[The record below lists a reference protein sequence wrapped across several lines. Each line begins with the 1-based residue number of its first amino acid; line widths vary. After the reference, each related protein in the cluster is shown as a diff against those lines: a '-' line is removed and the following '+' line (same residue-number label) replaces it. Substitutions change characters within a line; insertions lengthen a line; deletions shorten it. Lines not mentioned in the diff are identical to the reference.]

1 MMPAGTCPY
10 DGTPIP
16 MGTLQCPRCGTRFA
30 PAVAAPPSSDGSKV
44 VTIVVVVIV
53 VMVALTVGSAA
64 VLYIMVSGLI
74 GGGGTSSPT
83 MSWTGAAIAP
93 GSPGGDDWEFRVASI
108 DQNVDLG
115 NYRVSILRGTSIVDG
130 PETLRNGVLVLGTA
144 GTTHLNVTDL
154 DGGGRL
160 SAGDTFILGNAQSGQ
175 TYHLV
180 VLWAASGNEISR
192 RTINT

>member
-1 MMPAGTCPY
+1 MERRKLVLREDEEGVSPVIA
-10 DGTPIP
+10 
-16 MGTLQCPRCGTRFA
+16 
-30 PAVAAPPSSDGSKV
+30 
-44 VTIVVVVIV
+44 TIL
-53 VMVALTVGSAA
+53 MVAITVVLAA
-64 VLYIMVSGLI
+64 VLYVMVSGLI
-74 GGGGTSSPT
+74 GGGGTSTPT
-83 MSWTGAAIAP
+83 MSWAGHVITA

-108 DQNVDLG
+108 DPAVDLG

>member
-1 MMPAGTCPY
+1 MLNAPSAAG
-10 DGTPIP
+10 
-16 MGTLQCPRCGTRFA
+16 RKTRLLVGGA
-30 PAVAAPPSSDGSKV
+30 AGAV
-44 VTIVVVVIV
+44 
-53 VMVALTVGSAA
+53 VAVLLVA
-64 VLYIMVSGLI
+64 VLYVLTSGI
-74 GGGGTSSPT
+74 VGTGCGCRLPT
-83 MSWTGAAIAP
+83 VVLSQATALAP
-93 GSPGGDDWEFRVASI
+93 GGNDWEFRVAAI
-108 DQNVDLG
+108 DQIVDLG
-115 NYRVSILRGTSIVDG
+115 RFRVSILRGTSIVDG